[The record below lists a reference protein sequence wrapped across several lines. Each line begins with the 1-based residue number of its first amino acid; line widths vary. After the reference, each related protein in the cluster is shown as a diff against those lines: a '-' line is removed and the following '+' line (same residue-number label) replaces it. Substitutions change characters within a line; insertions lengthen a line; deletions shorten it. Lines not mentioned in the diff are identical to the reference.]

1 MNIVNLLATIIY
13 FVVFVEAF
21 IALTMYIGVT
31 LYRFFKNLGF
41 FQKPQ
46 STTDPKE

>member
-1 MNIVNLLATIIY
+1 MNLVNLLATIIY

-31 LYRFFKNLGF
+31 IYRFFKTSGF
-41 FQKPQ
+41 FKKPQ
-46 STTDPKE
+46 STADPKE